1 MILHFRLIAGPM
13 KGHRFIVK
21 PNSSKCFSV
30 GRAKNSTICIGQDS
44 YVSRSHA
51 RISVEKDQF
60 FIEDL
65 RSKNGTYLKGK
76 LITKPMQFLP
86 ESAVVIG
93 KSILRFDGFNTKA

>member
-21 PNSSKCFSV
+21 LNSSKSFSV
-30 GRAKNSTICIGQDS
+30 GRSKNSNICIGQDS
-44 YVSRSHA
+44 YVSRNHA

-65 RSKNGTYLKGK
+65 KSTNGTYLKNK
-76 LITKPMQFLP
+76 RITTPIQFLP
-86 ESAVVIG
+86 GTEAVIG
-93 KSILRFDGFNTKA
+93 KSVLRFESINKK

>member
-21 PNSSKCFSV
+21 PNSSRCFSV
-30 GRAKNSTICIGQDS
+30 GRSKNSTICIRQDS
-44 YVSRSHA
+44 YVSRNHA

-65 RSKNGTYLKGK
+65 ESTNGTYLKSQR
-76 LITKPMQFLP
+76 ITIPTQFLLGA
-86 ESAVVIG
+86 EAVIG
-93 KSILRFDGFNTKA
+93 KSVLRFESINKK

>member
-30 GRAKNSTICIGQDS
+30 GRSRNSTICIDQDS
-44 YVSRSHA
+44 YVSRNHA
-51 RISVEKDQF
+51 RISVENDQF

-65 RSKNGTYLKGK
+65 GSKNGTYLKGK
-76 LITKPMQFLP
+76 RIATSTRFLP
-86 ESAVVIG
+86 GAEAVIG
-93 KSILRFDGFNTKA
+93 KSVLRFESINKK